1 MKIVTRKKS
10 FKQTF
15 SIFDKSSSFTVCV
28 IHRFC
33 PLIHLLHCQSVNV
46 YCSNFNKTGRLISR
60 QSFHLITTTVS
71 LNLFSSNM
79 QKKSYFQKVCFQTHF
94 LSETFLF
101 SLLFSSSFIARTNFD
116 CRVRHLLTMRSFEDI
131 NILNFAAVVKNEFY
145 KCVFKIIHQLNYFVS
160 VRSFHREVKQVIALR
175 SSHDIH
181 I

>member
-33 PLIHLLHCQSVNV
+33 LLIHLLHCQSVNA
-46 YCSNFNKTGRLISR
+46 YCSNFNKTGRLILR
-60 QSFHLITTTVS
+60 QSFHLITTTIS

-101 SLLFSSSFIARTNFD
+101 SLLFSSFFFCKDKFRLQGQT
-116 CRVRHLLTMRSFEDI
+116 
-131 NILNFAAVVKNEFY
+131 
-145 KCVFKIIHQLNYFVS
+145 
-160 VRSFHREVKQVIALR
+160 
-175 SSHDIH
+175 SSYNA
-181 I
+181 

>member
-46 YCSNFNKTGRLISR
+46 YCSNFNKTRRLISR
-60 QSFHLITTTVS
+60 QSFHLITTTIS

-101 SLLFSSSFIARTNFD
+101 FLHLFLQGQISTAGSDIFLQCVVLRI
-116 CRVRHLLTMRSFEDI
+116 LTF
-131 NILNFAAVVKNEFY
+131 
-145 KCVFKIIHQLNYFVS
+145 
-160 VRSFHREVKQVIALR
+160 
-175 SSHDIH
+175 
-181 I
+181 